1 MGGMASAIEKSY
13 PQREIAD
20 AAYRYQV
27 AIDRREKIIVGV
39 NEYVTEEKPID
50 ILEIDETVAVRQAE
64 RLRRVRGGRSNDE
77 VNRCLLKLRRA
88 AEGTENLMPPIYEAV
103 KAYAT
108 VGEIC
113 DVFREVFGTYEE
125 VAIT

>member
-1 MGGMASAIEKSY
+1 
-13 PQREIAD
+13 
-20 AAYRYQV
+20 V
-27 AIDRREKIIVGV
+27 AIDRKQKIIVGV
-39 NEYVTEEKPID
+39 NEYITEEKPID
-50 ILEIDETVAVRQAE
+50 ILQIDESVGVRQAE
-64 RLRRVRGGRSNDE
+64 RLRKVRADRSSQE
-77 VNRCLLKLRRA
+77 VDRRLLQLRRA
-88 AEGTENLMPPIYEAV
+88 AEGTDNLMPHIYEAV